1 MNFHFSPLG
10 TLNQILNMSSQDY
23 REKLV
28 PYVIDQIPML
38 NSAKEQKMDILVE
51 GANAIMLDIDYG

>member
-1 MNFHFSPLG
+1 
-10 TLNQILNMSSQDY
+10 MSSQGY

-38 NSAKEQKMDILVE
+38 NSAREQKMDILVE